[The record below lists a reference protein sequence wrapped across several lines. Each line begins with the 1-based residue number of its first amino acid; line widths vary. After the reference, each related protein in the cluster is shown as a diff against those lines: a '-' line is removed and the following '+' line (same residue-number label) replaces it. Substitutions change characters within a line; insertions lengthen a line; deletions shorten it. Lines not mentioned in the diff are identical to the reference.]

1 MLHRHPLT
9 RLSLV
14 AEERRMLVFVAFVLG
29 CHVRQLGFMPDIKSF
44 FFLYIMGLCM
54 RNFKPHSQAP
64 VPGRKLMLLGSHES
78 SFAKLGP

>member
-1 MLHRHPLT
+1 MILLLDRDLISCINTTGDSRTLLHRHPLT

-44 FFLYIMGLCM
+44 FFLIYNGAVYEE
-54 RNFKPHSQAP
+54 F
-64 VPGRKLMLLGSHES
+64 
-78 SFAKLGP
+78 